1 LSKEDILLQLKEQ
14 HKTKRNA
21 EKREQYW
28 RDRFME
34 QTVAM
39 EKDDDHD
46 LTTIL
51 NGVEPKNVPENMQCL
66 LEQQRKILKTTSR
79 NGYRWHPK

>member
-1 LSKEDILLQLKEQ
+1 MKEQ

>member
-1 LSKEDILLQLKEQ
+1 
-14 HKTKRNA
+14 
-21 EKREQYW
+21 
-28 RDRFME
+28 ME